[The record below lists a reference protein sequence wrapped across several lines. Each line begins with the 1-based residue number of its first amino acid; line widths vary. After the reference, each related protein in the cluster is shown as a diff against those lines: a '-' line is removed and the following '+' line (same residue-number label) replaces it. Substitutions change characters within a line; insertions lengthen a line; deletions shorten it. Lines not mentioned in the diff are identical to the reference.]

1 MELNELIDGLSR
13 IQNVKT
19 TKNDS
24 FLIVETDLPNFHL
37 EIDHSNIDEI
47 ESIISPH
54 GEECLRIYYVDGGGV
69 IVTPNDFVF
78 NVEQNGFVQVNN
90 LPPMCS
96 VREMCSTFER
106 FKSNPL
112 SSDNFDA
119 NMGSYYLNYYI
130 FQSALFRG
138 ISVPMKEE
146 LEDIGKRYELD
157 MEDVI
162 NSNNNQENDNIYF
175 VEPVKNKDYTKYI
188 FNGQKY
194 GKNRLVLAVIKD
206 FVENNPTVNY
216 SQLKAKFPDSL
227 QSRETFTTETKAK
240 QKSDR
245 RNFIQP
251 DELIILVD
259 ETIAIS
265 TQWGI
270 ANIKSFIEHCSKMD
284 IEIKL

>member
-1 MELNELIDGLSR
+1 MELNKLIDELSR
-13 IQNVKT
+13 IRELKI
-19 TKNDS
+19 TKNDF
-24 FLIVETDLPNFHL
+24 FLIVETNLPNFQL
-37 EIDHSNIDEI
+37 KIDHSYVSEV
-47 ESIISPH
+47 ESIISPY
-54 GEECLRIYYVDGGGV
+54 GEECLRIYYLDGGGV

-78 NVEQNGFVQVNN
+78 DVRQNGFVQVNN

-112 SSDNFDA
+112 SNNNFDT
-119 NMGSYYLNYYI
+119 NIGSYYLNYYI

-138 ISVPMKEE
+138 INVPMKEE
-146 LEDIGKRYELD
+146 LEKIGKKYELD

-162 NSNNNQENDNIYF
+162 NSEDNKEEDNTNFI
-175 VEPVKNKDYTKYI
+175 EQVKNKDYTKYI

-206 FVENNPTVNY
+206 FVEKNPKLTY
-216 SQLKAKFPDSL
+216 IQLKEKFPDIL
-227 QSRETFTTETKAK
+227 QGRETFTTEIKAK
-240 QKSDR
+240 QKSIR
-245 RNFIQP
+245 RNFLQP
-251 DELIILVD
+251 NELITMAD

-270 ANIKSFIEHCSKMD
+270 ANIKSFIKHCGKMN
-284 IEIKL
+284 IEIK